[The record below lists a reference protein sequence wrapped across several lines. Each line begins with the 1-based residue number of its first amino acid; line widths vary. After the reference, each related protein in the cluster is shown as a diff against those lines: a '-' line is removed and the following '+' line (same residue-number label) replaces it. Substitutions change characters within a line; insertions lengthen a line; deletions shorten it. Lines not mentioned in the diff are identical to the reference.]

1 LVNNLLFCSFY
12 YRSNLKTGA
21 NKRFENII
29 SSLKAHLAKDQ
40 KIIVLIKKGNISEYF
55 ISDKIE
61 VHELPEFPFLDRF
74 ITFILYSIKLMSFER
89 LIAVS
94 DFMPIPLLA
103 LSKHIH
109 FQLVH
114 DIRNFTEFRRVDYLS
129 SGQKIQKRQ
138 WGKCQNIIT
147 VSNFTKNQLM
157 EKCGIDQSKI
167 LVSPNGIDENYLAE
181 IQANN
186 RDIDI
191 LYIATFEKRKNHRL
205 LIQAL
210 ENYSGTDTIRVCL
223 IGKDLGTKNDIVSH
237 ASGLDNNIEVDFIDH
252 LDNEGELIDYYNR
265 SNLFVCPSL
274 YEGFGMPVIEA
285 LSRGCRVLCSDIEVF
300 REVGGKSIE
309 YFAPNDLTQL
319 LKQIEKNLSKKNKN
333 NVASQF
339 FEPYKW
345 RKIAGDL
352 LELLSKK
359 INNQNYK

>member
-40 KIIVLIKKGNISEYF
+40 KIIVLIKKGNISDYF

-74 ITFILYSIKLMSFER
+74 ITFILYSIKLISFER
-89 LIAVS
+89 LIVVS

-109 FQLVH
+109 FQLIH

-147 VSNFTKNQLM
+147 VSNFTKKQLV
-157 EKCGIDQSKI
+157 EKCGIDSGKI
-167 LVSPNGIDENYLAE
+167 LVSPNGIDDNYLAE
-181 IQANN
+181 IPANN

-191 LYIATFEKRKNHRL
+191 LYIATFENRKNHRL

-252 LDNEGELIDYYNR
+252 VGNEGELIDYYNR
-265 SNLFVCPSL
+265 AHLFVCPSL

-285 LSRGCRVLCSDIEVF
+285 LSRGCRVLCTDIEVF
-300 REVGGKSIE
+300 REIGGKSVE
-309 YFAPNDLTQL
+309 YFAPNDSTQL
-319 LKQIEKNLSKKNKN
+319 LKQIEKNLSKKIERD
-333 NVASQF
+333 VDSQF

-345 RKIAGDL
+345 SKIAGDL

-359 INNQNYK
+359 INNQN